1 MGTFYKGIEYV
12 SNPRE
17 EVVYYKN
24 QSFSSSAE
32 GINSIQYR
40 SESLSW
46 DSSNGLISHTTS
58 GSHYNFVK
66 YFLHDSSSFIGYLLS
81 G

>member
-24 QSFSSSAE
+24 QSFSSTAE

-40 SESLSW
+40 SESL
-46 DSSNGLISHTTS
+46 DLHTQGNLSYTPS
-58 GSHYNFVK
+58 GSHYLFMK
-66 YFLHDSSSFIGYLLS
+66 HFRFRRYII
-81 G
+81 